1 MAIKLTQNQF
11 YGDELEKPISSIPGT
26 LFIATDTNK
35 MFLYNDLG
43 VPVLVTSQ
51 GDFGVP
57 YTGAVQ
63 DLDMGVNGVIAQS
76 LQVSGGAGGE
86 GSLTWNATEATMDL
100 QSGGVTYQLGQEIAP
115 LVRNTT
121 GNTIAN
127 GTPVRFAGTNG
138 NSGRILVAPAIADGT
153 IPSSYI
159 LGVST
164 EEILNGADGHVTW
177 FGKVRGIPTNGS
189 NYGQTWINGDLIYV
203 SEVTAGFLTNV
214 KPEAPNAQIFIGV
227 VVNASPSNGTLFVRP
242 SWRGLLI
249 DLEDVNGPATTTGQI
264 PVWNDTLKV
273 FQFSE
278 NILKY
283 SKLGTT
289 GTPFLLEATPSG
301 TSSYSDSN
309 GVVYLNWVGA
319 SGQYDLTLP
328 SAAIEPYR
336 VIRFINDGTIGAND
350 KVNLVAPGA
359 ETIDGQPGYI
369 LNKPYGGVQAWSD
382 GTNWIIMQAKG

>member
-1 MAIKLTQNQF
+1 
-11 YGDELEKPISSIPGT
+11 
-26 LFIATDTNK
+26 
-35 MFLYNDLG
+35 
-43 VPVLVTSQ
+43 
-51 GDFGVP
+51 
-57 YTGAVQ
+57 
-63 DLDMGVNGVIAQS
+63 
-76 LQVSGGAGGE
+76 
-86 GSLTWNATEATMDL
+86 MDL

-115 LVRNTT
+115 LVRNIT

-127 GTPVRFAGTNG
+127 GTPVRFAGSLG
-138 NSGRILVAPAIADGT
+138 ASGRILIAPAIADGST
-153 IPSSYI
+153 PSSYI
-159 LGVST
+159 LGVTT
-164 EEILNGADGHVTW
+164 EEINNNSNGHVTW

-189 NYGQTWINGDLIYV
+189 NYGQTWIDGDLIYV

-214 KPEAPNAQIFIGV
+214 KPEAPNAQIFVGV
-227 VVNASPSNGTLFVRP
+227 VVNSSPSNGTLFVRP
-242 SWRGLLI
+242 SWRGLFI
-249 DLEDVNGPATTTGQI
+249 DLEDVNGPANTTGQI
-264 PVWNDTLKV
+264 PVWNDTLGV
-273 FQFSE
+273 FEFSE

-283 SKLGTT
+283 SQSGTT

-309 GVVYLNWVGA
+309 SVVYISWVGV

-359 ETIDGQPGYI
+359 ETIDGQPQYI